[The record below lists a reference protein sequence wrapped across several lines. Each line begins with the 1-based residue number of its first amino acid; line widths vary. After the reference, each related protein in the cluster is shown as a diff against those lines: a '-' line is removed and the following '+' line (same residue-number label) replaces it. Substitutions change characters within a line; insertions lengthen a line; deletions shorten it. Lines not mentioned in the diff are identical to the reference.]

1 MQGILLHNYK
11 KDMNIKEL
19 KFPYNFG
26 FKKKIV
32 PTFNSQLKSP
42 SYSTSSPVDEN
53 FYVKKS
59 QETNW
64 KSQYIEARG

>member
-26 FKKKIV
+26 FKKK
-32 PTFNSQLKSP
+32 
-42 SYSTSSPVDEN
+42 
-53 FYVKKS
+53 
-59 QETNW
+59 
-64 KSQYIEARG
+64 